1 MQLPRRQ
8 TLVRL
13 LIVFTRENKLICLF
27 VVITG
32 AGSKG
37 RCSLS
42 CRFPLADLL
51 TCTKCSGRHHHVCDG
66 ETISLNICK
75 KCSGIETTINTHET
89 PHKSN
94 SQAPQ
99 KNNWHQTFKR
109 THWNKS
115 KTNHITL
122 TCMPCFMQIKCQVQ
136 ERPNSPTHGNP
147 NRELQR
153 KKTVESRNRKNKPF
167 IH

>member
-8 TLVRL
+8 TLVRI

-75 KCSGIETTINTHET
+75 KCSGIETTISTHET
-89 PHKSN
+89 PHTSTTQKHL
-94 SQAPQ
+94 APDV
-99 KNNWHQTFKR
+99 QTYTLEQVK
-109 THWNKS
+109 NKS
-115 KTNHITL
+115 YNFDMYAVFHADQMSSTKA
-122 TCMPCFMQIKCQVQ
+122 PKP
-136 ERPNSPTHGNP
+136 PNTRQPKPRASKEKDRGKPKS
-147 NRELQR
+147 
-153 KKTVESRNRKNKPF
+153 KK
-167 IH
+167 